1 MVKAVLCGLALTVR
15 GTPLILLSS
24 RGGNSG
30 TDSRAQIASQLSL
43 SGESLLQF
51 LDGPTATMRYE
62 FRPGQLH
69 SVFQYRTGH
78 PTKFSP
84 PPTKFSPQPTKFQR
98 AAASEIENKV
108 LVSVKSSPDA
118 GVLRVELTR
127 GTRMLTVPKLIEI
140 AAEQVALE
148 MLRGFGSVRSQPM
161 TWWEDSVYGYVVKRF
176 GLEKSS
182 LFSIFLQES
191 ISFENSQLTDQEK
204 ERISSLAFRIT
215 SKHAFDIVI
224 LEANQVQ
231 DGSHGLLSIAKT
243 DSPNP
248 TYLNINFIGID
259 IIGKSLPGPPRSSQ
273 IKLSGTVQL
282 VLTKEELGKIGLASK
297 SRDICNPFTLVT
309 EILKTGEDSF
319 NVKSNISLS
328 DIAMDLPRDMASDAL
343 SILDNALAT
352 MQGVSRV
359 MVKFKSIVVD
369 CCPSLALETGEV
381 SQSSVK
387 AVSAKTSLQNTHE
400 KKATLA
406 VALDIARMM
415 SSASVTSSTTQWFED
430 VSSFLDVDSPQRHV
444 DRHLEQFNA
453 QRVLIDKLQENLASS
468 YSLLKLALKSIGENY
483 SDLTGGLTT
492 VEEVCEEQS
501 DFLDKVK
508 SLCSNY
514 FLDVIS

>member
-1 MVKAVLCGLALTVR
+1 VVKAVLCGLALTVR

-30 TDSRAQIASQLSL
+30 TDSRAQVASQLSL
-43 SGESLLQF
+43 SGEYLLQF

-62 FRPGQLH
+62 FRPGQLN

-78 PTKFSP
+78 PTKFCP
-84 PPTKFSPQPTKFQR
+84 PPTKFQR
-98 AAASEIENKV
+98 APASSELENKI

-182 LFSIFLQES
+182 LFSIFVQES
-191 ISFENSQLTDQEK
+191 ISFEKSQLTDQEK

-231 DGSHGLLSIAKT
+231 DGSHGLLSIAKP

-282 VLTKEELGKIGLASK
+282 VLTKEEIGKIGLASK

-328 DIAMDLPRDMASDAL
+328 DIAMDLPRDIASDAL

-369 CCPSLALETGEV
+369 CCPSLAIETSEVV
-381 SQSSVK
+381 SQRSVESTSARTSS
-387 AVSAKTSLQNTHE
+387 QNTHE

-415 SSASVTSSTTQWFED
+415 SSASVTNSTSQWFED
-430 VSSFLDVDSPQRHV
+430 VSSFLHVDSPQRHV
-444 DRHLEQFNA
+444 DRHMEQFTA
-453 QRVLIDKLQENLASS
+453 QNLLIDKLQENLASS
-468 YSLLKLALKSIGENY
+468 YRLLKLALKSVGENY
-483 SDLTGGLTT
+483 TDLTGGLTT
-492 VEEVCEEQS
+492 VEEVCDEQS
-501 DFLDKVK
+501 DFLDKVN
-508 SLCSNY
+508 LVL
-514 FLDVIS
+514 FM